1 MGRRFYLTAS
11 LAFLCLFVSCPFI
24 PAQENDRPA
33 SVIVVVV
40 PGENADAGFQ
50 SVLRDSLLVNLTRNR
65 MRPAAVEQAKNARAM
80 ARQQR
85 ADYFVSGTYRNTT
98 EDLELTLEV
107 WLPDGRAPL
116 ATGKAS
122 GRISLTMDA
131 LVGAALDQ
139 VLPSMQSRFPAD
151 GTETAEGAVAAAG
164 TAAVRTP
171 EPPARWRRVELSVGG
186 APLVTTG
193 SVADYAKI
201 GALSTLSLDLR
212 FPVGRGALA
221 AGLLAGAGWLRATGI
236 EKADILLVP
245 VCADLRWTIDSR
257 ANPGVALHA
266 GAGPAILVAVTSWA
280 GTLTKIVPYVV
291 GGLDVDI
298 GLTPVLGLR
307 LEADYTVVF
316 EGSMVLQ
323 GFAPQL
329 SLRTRF

>member
-40 PGENADAGFQ
+40 PGEGADAGFQ

-65 MRPAAVEQAKNARAM
+65 MRPAAAEQAKNARAM

-122 GRISLTMDA
+122 GRISLVMDA

-151 GTETAEGAVAAAG
+151 GAVAAAG
-164 TAAVRTP
+164 TAAVGIP

-236 EKADILLVP
+236 EKADILLLP

-257 ANPGVALHA
+257 ASPGVALHA
-266 GAGPAILVAVTSWA
+266 GAGPAALVAVTSWA
-280 GTLTKIVPYVV
+280 GTLTKLVPYVV

-307 LEADYTVVF
+307 VEANYTVVF